1 ACKQLGLRRADN
13 TVEAITALLTSSTDV
28 DVQVS
33 AAAALGEI
41 AEVRSTSPL
50 LKVLN
55 TNPSPRLQYASL
67 AALGGIAR
75 INGTG
80 KHKAAVIEA
89 ATRVKSGS
97 TDSLLQDLA
106 DKIIQMYQK

>member
-1 ACKQLGLRRADN
+1 M
-13 TVEAITALLTSSTDV
+13 
-28 DVQVS
+28 S

-55 TNPSPRLQYASL
+55 TNPSPRLQYAWPRL
-67 AALGGIAR
+67 AGSHVSMVLE
-75 INGTG
+75 